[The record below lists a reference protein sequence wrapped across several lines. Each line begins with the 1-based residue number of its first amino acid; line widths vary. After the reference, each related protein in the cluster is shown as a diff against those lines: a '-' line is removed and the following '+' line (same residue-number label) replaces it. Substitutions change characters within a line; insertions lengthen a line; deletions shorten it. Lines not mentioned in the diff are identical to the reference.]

1 MVASLTDYYAI
12 LGLDRRCT
20 AQQIQNAYRS
30 LAQEFHP
37 DRNGSAAAD
46 KKMREI
52 NEAYEVLSDRARR
65 AAYDTE
71 LSLTNRSR
79 GRRKPLVQEAR
90 LPIRAFFRGA
100 TIDVR
105 IHDPSNGSGA
115 ETYQLDVPPGTAP
128 GSRLKIARD
137 NDNGTATVRLKV
149 QPGSRFKTRGSD
161 LRCDL
166 RISADQALRG
176 GHETIPGADDRPVAI
191 TIPHRIASGETLR
204 LRGQGLPNSHG
215 GRGDLLVRIVYRPCV
230 QISHRTR

>member
-1 MVASLTDYYAI
+1 MAASPTDYYAI

-20 AQQIQNAYRS
+20 PPQIQIAYRN

-37 DRNGSAAAD
+37 DRNASAAAEN
-46 KKMREI
+46 KIREI

-71 LSLTNRSR
+71 LSLTNRSA
-79 GRRKPLVQEAR
+79 GKRKPLVQEAR

-105 IHDPSNGSGA
+105 IHDPSNGSAA

-128 GSRLKIARD
+128 GSRLKITRD
-137 NDNGTATVRLKV
+137 NNNGTATVRLKV
-149 QPGSRFKTRGSD
+149 QSGSRFKARGSD

-176 GHETIPGADDRPVAI
+176 GHETIPGADDRPVVI
-191 TIPHRIASGETLR
+191 TIPPRVASGEILR
-204 LRGQGLPNSHG
+204 LRGHGLPNSRG
-215 GRGDLLVRIVYRPCV
+215 SRGDLLVRIVYRPRV